1 MSHVAIRFARPDD
14 APSLA
19 DLAARVFAR
28 TYGAAIP
35 ADILQPYLARSFAP
49 DAVAAEIAAPG
60 ATHLLAL
67 EDGALIGY
75 SKLELSPL
83 PPCLGASH
91 AVELSKLYVDAAHH
105 SRGVGASLLLRTV
118 AEAGRKGWNTLW
130 LCVWEHNPR
139 AIAFYH
145 KWGFEIVG
153 RTHIYVDTI
162 VFHDHVM
169 ERRLTA
175 EAQNDQ

>member
-1 MSHVAIRFARPDD
+1 MSHVAVRFATPDD
-14 APSLA
+14 APALA

-35 ADILQPYLARSFAP
+35 PDILQSYLARSFAP
-49 DAVAAEIAAPG
+49 QVVAAEIAQPNV
-60 ATHLLAL
+60 THLLAL
-67 EDGALIGY
+67 EDGDIIGF
-75 SKLELSPL
+75 SKLEPSPL
-83 PPCLGASH
+83 PPDVGASH

-105 SRGVGASLLLRTV
+105 SRGVGASLLLRTL
-118 AEAGRKGWNTLW
+118 AEARRQGWNTLW
-130 LCVWEHNPR
+130 LCVWEHNSR
-139 AIAFYH
+139 AVAFYH

-153 RTHIYVDTI
+153 RTQIYVDTI

-175 EAQNDQ
+175 EAHSD

>member
-14 APSLA
+14 APALA

-28 TYGAAIP
+28 TYGSAVP
-35 ADILQPYLARSFAP
+35 APILQPYLARHFNA
-49 DAVAAEIAAPG
+49 DAIAADIASPG
-60 ATHLLAL
+60 VTHLLAF
-67 EDGALIGY
+67 EQGAPIGF
-75 SKLELSPL
+75 SKLEPSPL

-118 AEAGRKGWNTLW
+118 TEAERQGWNTLW
-130 LCVWEHNPR
+130 LCVWERNGR
-139 AIAFYH
+139 AVAFYR

-153 RTHIYVDTI
+153 HTHIPVDTV

-169 ERRLTA
+169 ERRLTP
-175 EAQNDQ
+175 EAYSDH